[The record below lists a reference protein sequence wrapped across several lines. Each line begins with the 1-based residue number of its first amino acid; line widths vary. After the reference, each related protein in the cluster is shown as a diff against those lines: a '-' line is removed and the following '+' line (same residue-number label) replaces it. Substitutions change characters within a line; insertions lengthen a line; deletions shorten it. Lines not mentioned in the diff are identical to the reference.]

1 MAVELPDSL
10 FKRIERPFDGQLPI
24 PVYRATVA
32 AFVGRTQRGP
42 LNKAVAVG
50 SFEEFCRIFGGHS
63 SYSYLSYTV
72 QQYFQHGGA
81 QALIVRVANR
91 ATCASLELP
100 AGTQTL
106 HLEARDP
113 GSHCYLRVS
122 VDYDGLDADSSRFN
136 LVVQRVTRPGSQL
149 VEDQEL
155 FHSLSIDEADT
166 RFVAHV
172 LEGSVLVRLAR
183 PLPIQRPEATVAARP
198 GYAIPYVAM
207 KANGTDGDEI
217 SDYDII
223 GSNEEGTGLFA
234 VDPVD
239 PIDLLCIPPSP
250 SGRDL
255 GITTFLAAERYCGR
269 RNAMLVWDAPS
280 SWSSPDAALMNLRQS
295 GFASPNVITYY
306 PRVRLAERNGRILPE
321 VPASGV
327 VAGLLSHS
335 DQAGVWRRLDEAET
349 QLKAGLSI
357 AHPPTTRQA
366 LMLQRAGINVFTR
379 TARGPFELQGNVT
392 LAGSR
397 VVSQFWQRID
407 RRRLEYFI
415 LTSVSQH
422 TAWSYSRPRDV
433 ALWQALFQQVSLF
446 LTELF
451 DQGALVG
458 QRPSQAFTVKI
469 GPGLQESK
477 SELLIRIGIA
487 IERPGEFQF
496 HDIVHSKHG
505 STTRHSPTL
514 AATER
519 AG

>member
-1 MAVELPDSL
+1 MAVELPDFSP
-10 FKRIERPFDGQLPI
+10 KGIERPFDGQLPI

-50 SFEEFCRIFGGHS
+50 SFEEFRRVFGGHNS
-63 SYSYLSYTV
+63 FSYISYTV
-72 QQYFQHGGA
+72 QQYFQHGGGR
-81 QALIVRVANR
+81 ALIVRVANR

-100 AGTQTL
+100 SGAQML

-113 GSHCYLRVS
+113 GSHCYLRAS
-122 VDYDGLDADSSRFN
+122 VDYDGLDDDSSRFN
-136 LVVQRVTRPGSQL
+136 LVVQRVARSGSQL

-155 FHSLSIDEADT
+155 FHSLSMDQVDT

-172 LEGSVLVRLAR
+172 LEGSALVRLAR
-183 PLPIQRPEATVAARP
+183 PLPRQRPEATVAVRP
-198 GYAIPYVAM
+198 GQPIPYVEM

-223 GSNEEGTGLFA
+223 GSNEEGTGLFSLDA

-239 PIDLLCIPPSP
+239 LLCVPPSP

-255 GITTFLAAERYCGR
+255 GITTFLAAERYCGSR
-269 RNAMLVWDAPS
+269 KAMLVWDAPS

-306 PRVRLAERNGRILPE
+306 PRVRLAERNGRIPAD

-327 VAGLLSHS
+327 I
-335 DQAGVWRRLDEAET
+335 AGVISQSDRADVWRTLDDAET
-349 QLKAGLSI
+349 QLKAGLTI
-357 AHPPTTRQA
+357 ADPPTTRQA
-366 LMLQRAGINVFTR
+366 LMLQRDGINVFTR
-379 TARGPFELQGNVT
+379 TARGPVELQGNVT

-407 RRRLEYFI
+407 RRRLEFFI
-415 LTSVSQH
+415 LTSVMQH
-422 TAWSYSRPRDV
+422 TAWSFTSTRDV
-433 ALWQALFQQVSLF
+433 DLWQVLFQQVNLF

-458 QRPSQAFTVKI
+458 QRPSQAFAVKI
-469 GPGLQESK
+469 GPSLQESD

-487 IERPGEFQF
+487 MERAGEFQF
-496 HDIVHSKHG
+496 HDIVHSKRG
-505 STTRHSPTL
+505 SSTRHAATL
-514 AATER
+514 AMTER